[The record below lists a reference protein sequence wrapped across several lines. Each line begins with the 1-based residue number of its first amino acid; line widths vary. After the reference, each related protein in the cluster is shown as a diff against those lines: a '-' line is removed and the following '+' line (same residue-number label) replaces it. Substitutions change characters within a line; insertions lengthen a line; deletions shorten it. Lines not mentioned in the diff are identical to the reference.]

1 MSQDTTTALD
11 VFMADRT
18 HPEWVEPA
26 YEALKAERDEL
37 RNALDELW
45 RTIKPEPKMSGRY
58 MTRGVSLS
66 SELVAAVFAAL
77 ARGGDA

>member
-1 MSQDTTTALD
+1 MSQDETTALD
-11 VFMADRT
+11 VFMADRS

-37 RNALDELW
+37 REALREARAW
-45 RTIKPEPKMSGRY
+45 FRAMSEPEYIAPS
-58 MTRGVSLS
+58 
-66 SELVAAVFAAL
+66 VFVTPEDVH